1 MSHVPYVSLLEL
13 LPQNLMFLY
22 GSLYQSN
29 ITYSTENKLLNLN
42 GVDIGYDETTIDTHI
57 ETIDNL
63 IEDYKQENEEEHL
76 NMITMLYDIKDVLK
90 EAKDRLSW
98 LQ

>member
-22 GSLYQSN
+22 GSLYQSD
-29 ITYSTENKLLNLN
+29 ITYSTKNKLLNLN

-76 NMITMLYDIKDVLK
+76 NMITMLYDIKDVLQ

>member
-1 MSHVPYVSLLEL
+1 MSHVPYVPLLDL

-22 GSLYQSN
+22 GSLYQSD
-29 ITYSTENKLLNLN
+29 ITYSTEDRLLNLN
-42 GVDIGYDETTIDTHI
+42 GVNLGYDESTIDAHI
-57 ETIDNL
+57 ETINSL
-63 IEDYKQENEEEHL
+63 IEDYKEENEEEHL

-90 EAKDRLSW
+90 DAKDRLSW